1 MINSLLMLGG
11 SSNKNISKIFIVV
24 WIAYMLFGSNLS
36 LGIIFPIVNAITFLT
51 ITLLISKIKN
61 KSVNAVLSITSI
73 LIWSVIIDI
82 ICYYLYP
89 TMSSNITLIQYVFNG
104 ILFNYKYVFTNIL
117 ALSLVKILSSIK
129 INIKAKVRLQENAI
143 LDIWELKKFFFIEK
157 ITIITHDMI

>member
-36 LGIIFPIVNAITFLT
+36 SGITFPIVNAITFLT

-117 ALSLVKILSSIK
+117 ALSLVKILSNIK
-129 INIKAKVRLQENAI
+129 INTKAKVRLQENAI
-143 LDIWELKKFFFIEK
+143 LDI
-157 ITIITHDMI
+157 

>member
-36 LGIIFPIVNAITFLT
+36 LGITFPIVNAITFLT

-73 LIWSVIIDI
+73 LTWSVIIDI

-104 ILFNYKYVFTNIL
+104 ILFNYKYVFINIL
-117 ALSLVKILSSIK
+117 ALSLVKILSNIK
-129 INIKAKVRLQENAI
+129 INTKAKVRLQEKAI
-143 LDIWELKKFFFIEK
+143 LDI
-157 ITIITHDMI
+157 

>member
-143 LDIWELKKFFFIEK
+143 LDI
-157 ITIITHDMI
+157 

>member
-24 WIAYMLFGSNLS
+24 WIVYMLFGSNLS
-36 LGIIFPIVNAITFLT
+36 LGITFPIVNAITFLT

-117 ALSLVKILSSIK
+117 ALSLVKILSNIK
-129 INIKAKVRLQENAI
+129 INTKAKVRLQENAI
-143 LDIWELKKFFFIEK
+143 LDI
-157 ITIITHDMI
+157 

>member
-36 LGIIFPIVNAITFLT
+36 LGITFPIVNAITFLT

-61 KSVNAVLSITSI
+61 KSVNVVLSITSI

-143 LDIWELKKFFFIEK
+143 LDI
-157 ITIITHDMI
+157 